1 MTERTAP
8 KVAKWPFF
16 LGDLLLLGAAVGLL
30 EVCRRP
36 FGLWE
41 SVALVL
47 CVALAGWFGI
57 WPFLRDHDAA
67 LKFAESDS
75 LNETAAKIQQLETVA
90 KQITSATAHWQGALE
105 QSLKT
110 VATADGI
117 AQRMAA
123 QEKEFIEFMQKAND
137 TEKSTLRLEVDKL
150 RRTEGEW
157 LQVIVRMLDHTYAL
171 YQASVNSGQP
181 QLVQQ
186 LGNFQFAVRD
196 SARRVGLAP
205 FVPGAN
211 EPFDPALHQLED
223 EKLAVPP
230 NATIAAAIATGYT
243 YQGKL
248 IRPAL
253 VTLQTPAAVAPAATA
268 AIAAK
273 SEEGRLL

>member
-253 VTLQTPAAVAPAATA
+253 VTLQTPAATA
-268 AIAAK
+268 K
-273 SEEGRLL
+273 PEEGRLL

>member
-1 MTERTAP
+1 MIERSAP

-36 FGLWE
+36 FGMWE
-41 SVALVL
+41 SIALVV
-47 CVALAGWFGI
+47 CVALAGCFGI

-75 LNETAAKIQQLETVA
+75 LNETAAKIQQLESVA
-90 KQITSATAHWQGALE
+90 KQISSATTHWQGALE
-105 QSLKT
+105 QSHKT
-110 VATADGI
+110 VATADAI

-137 TEKSTLRLEVDKL
+137 TEKATLRLEVDKL

-205 FVPGAN
+205 FVPVPN

-223 EKLAVPP
+223 DKAAVPP
-230 NATIAAAIATGYT
+230 NATIAGALATGYT

-253 VTLQTPAAVAPAATA
+253 VTLQTPSASAPAATA
-268 AIAAK
+268 AIAVK
-273 SEEGRLL
+273 PEEGRLL

>member
-57 WPFLRDHDAA
+57 WPFLRDHDAV